1 MTIKKLKT
9 VKAAPA
15 PKADA
20 AHHSGDRSAAA
31 SPGDMAD
38 GEVADMPTDA
48 PAPKT
53 GATIADRFKL
63 DAPDPAAL
71 KKATASKKATQFA
84 LTAAVLA
91 LVVAGILTF
100 TLYQHWDFLMPM

>member
-1 MTIKKLKT
+1 MSGTMTIKKLKT
-9 VKAAPA
+9 VKAAPQ

-20 AHHSGDRSAAA
+20 AAAE
-31 SPGDMAD
+31 
-38 GEVADMPTDA
+38 GEVADMPTETS
-48 PAPKT
+48 APKA

-63 DAPDPAAL
+63 DAPDPATL
-71 KKATASKKATQFA
+71 KRATASKKATQFA

-91 LVVAGILTF
+91 FVVAGILTF

>member
-15 PKADA
+15 PKSDA
-20 AHHSGDRSAAA
+20 AAV
-31 SPGDMAD
+31 D

-48 PAPKT
+48 AAPKA

-63 DAPDPAAL
+63 DAPDPAAV

-91 LVVAGILTF
+91 LVLAGILTF